1 MNDKEEFEQFVE
13 KWYESDSND
22 GVHPRMIE
30 ISAAEWDRVQAQLAA
45 ARAALEAAVQ
55 YVYDECGPNTGIAD
69 AITEDWRAAI
79 A

>member
-1 MNDKEEFEQFVE
+1 MTHPDQDNH
-13 KWYESDSND
+13 WTESDSD
-22 GVHPRMIE
+22 GIDGKDQPRMVSV
-30 ISAAEWDRVQAQLAA
+30 SAAEWERMQAQLAA